1 METLVGI
8 HYALTSNI
16 FLFNESG
23 QSEEN
28 SIARVRSGNLITF
41 LKRGNLRGE
50 DPQY

>member
-8 HYALTSNI
+8 HHALTSNV
-16 FLFNESG
+16 FLFGESG